1 MSLRDQLASFKQKV
15 SSQAV
20 DPKPRVSTLGSG
32 PLGLRR
38 TTEDRIREQAE
49 KEEQEKRA
57 AAKLRGDEQDS
68 DDSQNEPEPVG
79 FRLSLKYEIINML
92 KDDRSAKTLQEL
104 SQKCGVD
111 ISNDNKL
118 IEDLKINPK
127 ITYNEASNTFE
138 FRPTF
143 NVETVEQLYE
153 LTKERYYLNIFK
165 DDPNTPIGI
174 DLKELEDAPVDVT
187 PMIDELIAAKKILVI
202 RGKDELPRVI
212 FYNEYTEPCEMDK
225 EFREI
230 WLQIKT
236 PGETDLKNALV
247 QDGLKV
253 MDVFE
258 RKQIVTD
265 KPAKKVRKPTANMKK
280 TNTHM
285 SSSKWFFSQSP
296 VHYNL
301 AHPWLNSDKLDKS
314 FINQV

>member
-20 DPKPRVSTLGSG
+20 DLKPRVSSLGRG
-32 PLGLRR
+32 PLGLKR

-49 KEEQEKRA
+49 KEAQEKRA
-57 AAKLRGDEQDS
+57 AAKLRGDDEQES
-68 DDSQNEPEPVG
+68 DDATQNEPEPIA

-92 KDDRSAKTLQEL
+92 KDDRSAKSLQEI

-111 ISNDNKL
+111 ISNDSKL

-127 ITYNEASNTFE
+127 ITFNESSNTFE
-138 FRPTF
+138 FKPTF
-143 NVETVEQLYE
+143 NVETADQLYE

-165 DDPNTPIGI
+165 EDPKTPIGI
-174 DLKELEDAPVDVT
+174 DIKELEDAPVDVK
-187 PMIDELIAAKKILVI
+187 PLVNELIASGKILVI
-202 RGKDELPRVI
+202 RGKEDAPKVI
-212 FYNEYTEPCEMDK
+212 FYNEYTEPCDMDK
-225 EFREI
+225 EFRDV

-236 PGETDLKNALV
+236 PGETDLKNALKL
-247 QDGLKV
+247 DGLKA

-265 KPAKKVRKPTANMKK
+265 KPAKKARKSNANMKK

-285 SSSKWFFSQSP
+285 TSSK
-296 VHYNL
+296 
-301 AHPWLNSDKLDKS
+301 
-314 FINQV
+314 